1 MRVDMKNVFLIFG
14 WCSIM
19 ALATSCQS
27 RAATSMWENTKTATR
42 YFGRGLKVL
51 GGKGGDSRLIH
62 YPYEFQ
68 GPEDLD
74 YIQMADDDE
83 DHSQHT
89 AASYPLAQET
99 PGEMG
104 SFLPGLE
111 GFHQPSEKEQ
121 HVFRLLHFDT
131 NKDQV
136 KGADDYQTVKEI
148 SKYLKKNPNTYV
160 YLLGHC
166 DARGTDIYNMSL
178 GSRRSNTVRNLLI
191 EQGVNLNRI
200 FTISYG
206 KEKPLNPANT
216 PKAWEENRRV
226 EFRIYKKK

>member
-1 MRVDMKNVFLIFG
+1 MKK
-14 WCSIM
+14 
-19 ALATSCQS
+19 ALAGLGFFSCLILMTGCQS
-27 RAATSMWENTKTATR
+27 RATTAMWENTKTASR

-74 YIQMADDDE
+74 YVNVSEEDE
-83 DHSQHT
+83 DGQAVAS
-89 AASYPLAQET
+89 SYPLAQES

-111 GFHQPSEKEQ
+111 GFHQPTANEQ
-121 HVFRLLHFDT
+121 EIFRPLHFDT

-136 KGADDYQTVKEI
+136 KASTDYQVVKEI
-148 SKYLKKNPNTYV
+148 AKYLKKHPSSYV
-160 YLLGHC
+160 YILGHC
-166 DARGTDIYNMSL
+166 DARGTDIYNMAL

-191 EQGVNLNRI
+191 EQGVNLNRL

-206 KEKPLNPANT
+206 KERPLVPENNS
-216 PKAWEENRRV
+216 KAWEQNRRV
-226 EFRIYKKK
+226 EFRIYTKK